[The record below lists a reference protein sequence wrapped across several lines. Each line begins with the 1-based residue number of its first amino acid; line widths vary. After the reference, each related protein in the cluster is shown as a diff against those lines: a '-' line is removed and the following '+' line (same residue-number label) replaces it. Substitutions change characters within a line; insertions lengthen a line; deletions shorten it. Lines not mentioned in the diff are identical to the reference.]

1 MNPLEPFERDYRIA
15 YSDTDMQRR
24 LRLSRLF
31 TLLQEAAT
39 DHAALLGAGRDKTL
53 DRGILWIVTLQQAT
67 VHRMP
72 VYDEPVRIV
81 TWPGKPKHLL
91 FPRYYRVTDE
101 QGCTLIEASSLWAL
115 MDQNTRKAVFPEQCG
130 IAVPGMQTGLETA
143 LPRSPQAPQTDE
155 TSLFTVPYSYVDQN
169 GHMNNTRYFDL
180 AEDNMPDAL
189 RMRTLR
195 EVKTEYSREA
205 RLDDAITLKSELVG
219 DTFLLAGESEG
230 QKLFKLSLAYA
241 PDEP

>member
-1 MNPLEPFERDYRIA
+1 MNPFERDYRIA
-15 YSDTDMQRR
+15 YSDTDIRRR

-39 DHAALLGAGRDKTL
+39 DHAALLGAGREKTL
-53 DRGILWIVTLQQAT
+53 DRGILWIVTLQQAI

-91 FPRYYRVTDE
+91 FPRYYRITDKR
-101 QGCTLIEASSLWAL
+101 GDALIEASSLWAL
-115 MDQNTRKAVFPEQCG
+115 MDRNTRKAVFPEQCG

-143 LPRSPQAPQTDE
+143 LPRAPKPPQADE
-155 TSLFTVPYSYVDQN
+155 TATFVVPYSYVDQN

-180 AEDNMPDAL
+180 AEDCMPDAL
-189 RMRTLR
+189 RTRRLIG
-195 EVKTEYSREA
+195 VQTEYSREA
-205 RLDDAITLKSELVG
+205 RLDTEILLKSELTD

-230 QKLFKLSLAYA
+230 QKLFKLALTYA
-241 PDEP
+241 PEES

>member
-1 MNPLEPFERDYRIA
+1 MNPFERDYRIV
-15 YSDTDMQRR
+15 YSDTDMKQR

-39 DHAALLGAGRDKTL
+39 DHAALLGAGREKTL
-53 DRGILWIVTLQQAT
+53 DRGILWIVTLQQAN
-67 VHRMP
+67 VSRMP
-72 VYDEPVRIV
+72 VYDESVRIV

-101 QGCTLIEASSLWAL
+101 RDNALIEASALWAL
-115 MDQNTRKAVFPEQCG
+115 MDRNTRKAVFPEQCG

-143 LPRSPQAPQTDE
+143 LPRPPQAPQTDV
-155 TSLFTVPYSYVDQN
+155 TTTFIVPYSYVDQN

-180 AEDNMPDAL
+180 AEDRMPDAL
-189 RMRTLR
+189 RKRDLCR
-195 EVKTEYSREA
+195 VCTEYSREA
-205 RLDDAITLKSELVG
+205 LPDAEITLKGEQVG

-230 QKLFKLSLAYA
+230 QKLFKLSMTYA